1 MKNIIYL
8 EIVISCVIDGANGMS
23 LACKGKIAIVFQINR
38 NNCLNILTKIDRD
51 TILQLII

>member
-23 LACKGKIAIVFQINR
+23 LVCKGKIAIVFQINC
-38 NNCLNILTKIDRD
+38 NNYFEYID
-51 TILQLII
+51 